1 MLLGPSHPNPPVLAQ
16 PKEPESG
23 LEALSQVV
31 LKDDQNL
38 IIWRQDSEAML
49 RAAHAL
55 QTLWR
60 TEAPAVSV
68 EHFTGQQRLA
78 LLSHINQG
86 IAQLG
91 LTQAMQTPSP
101 TPLPRQIFIV
111 THAEQLSAPDV
122 QMLQDLTRHLP
133 GLRWRWVLLGLDAS
147 GGHNSAAIAGM
158 NPCEPSP
165 QSMNEPL
172 TLASIPLEIQ
182 AASSPTSDKPSKR
195 LAWLSLAALLGLGAW
210 GTALHFSDPNAV
222 PPQADNRSEAATPAA
237 SAPSLDT
244 PPSQAKD
251 LVASAVP
258 AEPAALPQ
266 ALAAPDTRND
276 VPEIA
281 LRGVQW
287 LALQSPEFFVLEYGA
302 FQTAAQAQSLIR
314 TRDELAKARVL
325 MRKNAY
331 PGGRFVVITGP
342 FRSQER
348 AQNYKVR
355 ENLPPQIQVRSISDV
370 LEDSVRAA
378 PSGS

>member
-1 MLLGPSHPNPPVLAQ
+1 LEDLG
-16 PKEPESG
+16 
-23 LEALSQVV
+23 QVV

-60 TEAPAVSV
+60 AGAPAVAV
-68 EHFTGQQRLA
+68 EHFTGQQRLV
-78 LLSHINQG
+78 LLSLINQG

-91 LTQAMQTPSP
+91 LTKAMQRPSP
-101 TPLPRQIFIV
+101 TSLPRQIFIV
-111 THAEQLSAPDV
+111 THAEQLSASDV
-122 QMLQDLTRHLP
+122 QLLQDLTRHLP

-147 GGHNSAAIAGM
+147 DGHNKAAIAGM
-158 NPCEPSP
+158 NPSEPNP
-165 QSMNEPL
+165 QWMAEPL
-172 TLASIPLEIQ
+172 AQASIPLATES
-182 AASSPTSDKPSKR
+182 ASSPESKQPSKR
-195 LAWLSLAALLGLGAW
+195 LAGLSLAALLGLGAW
-210 GTALHFSDPNAV
+210 GAALHLSDPNAV
-222 PPQADNRSEAATPAA
+222 PSQANKRSAA

-266 ALAAPDTRND
+266 APAAADTRHD

-287 LALQSPEFFVLEYGA
+287 LALQSPEFFVLEHGA
-302 FQTAAQAQSLIR
+302 SQTAAQAQSLIR
-314 TRDELAKARVL
+314 TRDELANARVL

-355 ENLPPQIQVRSISDV
+355 ENLSPQIQVRRVSDV
-370 LEDSVRAA
+370 LADSVRTA

>member
-1 MLLGPSHPNPPVLAQ
+1 
-16 PKEPESG
+16 
-23 LEALSQVV
+23 LEALGQVV

-49 RAAHAL
+49 CAANAL

-60 TEAPAVSV
+60 TGAPAVAV

-91 LTQAMQTPSP
+91 LTQAMKTPSP
-101 TPLPRQIFIV
+101 GSLPRQIFIV
-111 THAEQLSAPDV
+111 THAEHLSASDV
-122 QMLQDLTRHLP
+122 QLLQDLTRHLP
-133 GLRWRWVLLGLDAS
+133 GLRWRCVLLGLDVS
-147 GGHNSAAIAGM
+147 GGHNSAAIAGLT
-158 NPCEPSP
+158 PCEPDP
-165 QSMNEPL
+165 QWRVEPL
-172 TLASIPLEIQ
+172 PMASIPLATE
-182 AASSPTSDKPSKR
+182 AASSPASKQPSKR

-210 GTALHFSDPNAV
+210 GAALHLSDPNAV
-222 PPQADNRSEAATPAA
+222 PSKADNRSVAATPAA
-237 SAPSLDT
+237 SAASLDA

-251 LVASAVP
+251 LVASALA
-258 AEPAALPQ
+258 AEPAAMPQ
-266 ALAAPDTRND
+266 TPADADTRHD

-287 LALQSPEFFVLEYGA
+287 LALQSPEFFVLEHGA
-302 FQTAAQAQSLIR
+302 FQTAAQAQGLMR
-314 TRDELAKARVL
+314 TRDELANARVL
-325 MRKNAY
+325 MRKSAY

-342 FRSQER
+342 FRSEDR

-355 ENLPPQIQVRSISDV
+355 ENLPPQSQVRVVSDV
-370 LEDSVRAA
+370 LEDSVRTA